1 MDDFATLRSLML
13 NRYLASHAYSAAPT
27 RPGIGRLAGLG
38 ATVVA
43 VFLGVLVSMMIQ

>member
-38 ATVVA
+38 ATVVGL
-43 VFLGVLVSMMIQ
+43 FLAIFITMMTG

>member
-13 NRYLASHAYSAAPT
+13 NRYLASHAYSAAPA
-27 RPGIGRLAGLG
+27 RPGIGRLASLG

-43 VFLGVLVSMMIQ
+43 VFLAIFIGAMLQ